1 MNYSKMIKEI
11 NVVKRKNVI
20 DFYLDLVNKGIK
32 LNRQQKYLLKELS
45 KSVNDNKQSQ

>member
-1 MNYSKMIKEI
+1 MIKEI

-20 DFYLDLVNKGIK
+20 DFYLDLINKGVK